1 MRYIGNKTRLIPFI
15 LEAVQRLVPR
25 PGIACGPFAGTA
37 SVSQALKGAGWA
49 VHSGDLMA
57 FSYALQVAR
66 VELDRIPDFSR
77 AILAELEGGE
87 GLRGGGSAYARLLER
102 LERLPSSHG
111 FITENYSP
119 AGESGARFGRMYFTQ
134 RNAGA
139 IDAVRERITDWMKAG
154 RLDRRQSQ
162 LLIATLV
169 EAADRVANTT
179 GVYAS
184 FVKSWQPNARK
195 RLELRPL
202 GPTGRRN
209 GGRRCTAFL
218 GEAIDRV
225 SSAGTIDLLYLD
237 PPYNERQYPAYY
249 HLPELIASGWDPPP
263 QLRGKTGLI
272 PDGSLRSDWCRRDRC
287 EAALTE
293 LLAGADARHILLSYN
308 DEGLLESDRIE
319 AIFREAGDPDTYRR
333 LNRRYRRYRSD
344 GDGPDRT
351 YARDRV
357 REQLHYVRRA

>member
-15 LEAVQRLVPR
+15 LEAVQRLVPQ
-25 PGIACGPFAGTA
+25 PGIACDPFAGTA
-37 SVSQALKGAGWA
+37 SVSHALKRAGWA

-66 VELDRIPDFSR
+66 VELDRIPGFPR
-77 AILAELEGGE
+77 TILAELEDDDGP
-87 GLRGGGSAYARLLER
+87 RGGTAYARLLER

-119 AGESGARFGRMYFTQ
+119 AGESGARFGRMYFTP

-139 IDAVRERITDWMKAG
+139 IDAVRERITDWMEAG

-184 FVKSWQPNARK
+184 FVKSWQPNARR

-209 GGRRCTAFL
+209 SGRRCTAFL

-225 SSAGTIDLLYLD
+225 YSAGTIDLLYLD

-272 PDGSLRSDWCRRDRC
+272 PDGSLRSDWCRRGRC

-308 DEGLLESDRIE
+308 DEGLLKSDRIE